1 MEILWSGDVN
11 SDEWTAALNAFCD
24 TYEDP
29 TASFVWKDDQ
39 KRESCNKIWTKLQTC
54 KDPLTPDT
62 LTCLRAVKI
71 LLRGRDAVD
80 CILSLDA
87 FAVYVH
93 LAETTDSTVA
103 NEALKCAINSVYARP
118 DFIELLLSSQLYDR
132 LFKLAQ
138 MAQLVDFHLL
148 VWRCLLATFEN
159 ARAIVYIQE
168 TLRGLECILPT
179 ILYCIRF
186 EPQRFPTDTKRIALV
201 TELLKALYV
210 LASTWQTTTELP
222 SHITKLTD
230 DAMALLSSIL
240 AFPNRPTLFNFKSNA
255 VNLLLMVHHPAW
267 MERFEAH
274 DGVEHLIA
282 FVEYAIMKIRVEKSK
297 STQVLTPAVIAM
309 HHVVKANR
317 DGFRKVKLAI
327 FHDDDDEVIAPK
339 DPLNKLPM
347 NPPPLTKGSLH
358 ESFCSFMTSTDT
370 ELKRC
375 VSEFL
380 YTLCRSNATEF
391 TMRTGMG
398 NAVALL
404 RLKGFV

>member
-1 MEILWSGDVN
+1 
-11 SDEWTAALNAFCD
+11 
-24 TYEDP
+24 
-29 TASFVWKDDQ
+29 
-39 KRESCNKIWTKLQTC
+39 
-54 KDPLTPDT
+54 
-62 LTCLRAVKI
+62 
-71 LLRGRDAVD
+71 
-80 CILSLDA
+80 
-87 FAVYVH
+87 
-93 LAETTDSTVA
+93 
-103 NEALKCAINSVYARP
+103 
-118 DFIELLLSSQLYDR
+118 
-132 LFKLAQ
+132 

-179 ILYCIRF
+179 ISYCIRF

-210 LASTWQTTTELP
+210 LASTWQ
-222 SHITKLTD
+222 
-230 DAMALLSSIL
+230 
-240 AFPNRPTLFNFKSNA
+240 A